1 MWVDKS
7 RKGNVDEE
15 VVVMCYSHKDRRLEE
30 EARRAAH
37 EQEQRRRREEL
48 AKAESRESPAN
59 RDRELVR
66 A

>member
-1 MWVDKS
+1 
-7 RKGNVDEE
+7 
-15 VVVMCYSHKDRRLEE
+15 MCYSHRDRKLEE

-48 AKAESRESPAN
+48 AKAKSRESHAN

>member
-1 MWVDKS
+1 
-7 RKGNVDEE
+7 
-15 VVVMCYSHKDRRLEE
+15 MCYSHRDRKLEE
-30 EARRAAH
+30 EARKAAH